1 MTKNRI
7 LDAKEHHMIIF
18 NNKEERMIG
27 TQGAQVKLGLITCC
41 LTGLTIGHALAA
53 ELPKE
58 SVLPLA
64 LATKAAHATVDKC
77 LADGYRVSV
86 TVVDQGGNIRAVL
99 RQDGAGPH
107 TIDSSR
113 KKAYTSAS
121 MKQPTAKLAE
131 LVAKMPAVQGLQH
144 MNDHMLLLG
153 GGLPIEIDGQVVG
166 GIGVGGAPGGHLDAA
181 CAQAGLRSIGA
192 ATKVEAEK

>member
-1 MTKNRI
+1 
-7 LDAKEHHMIIF
+7 
-18 NNKEERMIG
+18 MIG
-27 TQGAQVKLGLITCC
+27 QAS
-41 LTGLTIGHALAA
+41 AA

-64 LATKAAHATVDKC
+64 MATKAAHATVDKC

-99 RQDGAGPH
+99 RQDGTGPH
-107 TIDSSR
+107 TLESSR

-131 LVAKMPAVQGLQH
+131 LITKMPALQGLQR
-144 MNDHMLLLG
+144 MNEHMLLLA
-153 GGLPIEIDGQVVG
+153 GGLPIKIGNDFVG
-166 GIGVGGAPGGHLDAA
+166 GIGVGGAPGGYLDAA
-181 CAQAGLRSIGA
+181 CAQAGLDSIGA
-192 ATKVEAEK
+192 VPQVEAKK

>member
-1 MTKNRI
+1 
-7 LDAKEHHMIIF
+7 MIV
-18 NNKEERMIG
+18 
-27 TQGAQVKLGLITCC
+27 TQDTQVKLGLITCC
-41 LTGLTIGHALAA
+41 LAGLMIGHALAA

-64 LATKAAHATVDKC
+64 LATKAAHAAVDKC

-86 TVVDQGGNIRAVL
+86 TVVDPGGNIRAVL

-121 MKQPTAKLAE
+121 MKEPTAKLAE

-153 GGLPIEIDGQVVG
+153 GGLPIKIDGQLVG
-166 GIGVGGAPGGHLDAA
+166 GIGVGGAPGGHLDTA
-181 CAQAGLRSIGA
+181 CAQAGLSSIGV